1 MLKLHI
7 ENILDREETI
17 MNEQITTLASLT
29 IDGKGSYGI
38 GASAVPFSKD
48 LYTYLRITDIKD
60 DGTLNLQDLKSV
72 DDEKAS

>member
-48 LYTYLRITDIKD
+48 LYTYLRITDIK
-60 DGTLNLQDLKSV
+60 LPHYINPPFCNW
-72 DDEKAS
+72 